1 MMKLLLPTDGSPASL
16 QAMRFLLA
24 NRRWFQAALEFH
36 LLNIQQPVRGDV
48 GRFLGQEQLRSY
60 HHDEGMKALAL
71 ARAVL
76 DEAGVPYSVHVSVGD
91 DAGAMIA
98 RFAREQAMD
107 LIVMGKKGQSA
118 QASALIGSVAS
129 SASRVAT
136 VPVMLVGE

>member
-1 MMKLLLPTDGSPASL
+1 MKLLLPTDGSPASL
-16 QAMRFLLA
+16 RAIRFLLA
-24 NRRWFQAALEFH
+24 NRRWFQAELDFH

-48 GRFLGQEQLRSY
+48 GRFVGQEQLRSY
-60 HHDEGMKALAL
+60 HHEEGMRALAP
-71 ARAVL
+71 ARALL
-76 DEAGVPYSVHVSVGD
+76 DEAGVPYGVHVTVGD

-98 RFAREQAMD
+98 RFAREQAVD

-118 QASALIGSVAS
+118 LAGILIGSVAS

>member
-1 MMKLLLPTDGSPASL
+1 
-16 QAMRFLLA
+16 MRFLLA
-24 NRRWFQAALEFH
+24 NRRWFQAPLDFH

-48 GRFLGQEQLRSY
+48 GRFVGQDQLRGY
-60 HHDEGMKALAL
+60 YHDEGMRALAP

-76 DEAGVPYSVHVSVGD
+76 DEAGVPYGVHVSIGD

-107 LIVMGKKGQSA
+107 LIVMGKKGH
-118 QASALIGSVAS
+118 SALAGTLVGSVAS
-129 SASRVAT
+129 SASRAAT